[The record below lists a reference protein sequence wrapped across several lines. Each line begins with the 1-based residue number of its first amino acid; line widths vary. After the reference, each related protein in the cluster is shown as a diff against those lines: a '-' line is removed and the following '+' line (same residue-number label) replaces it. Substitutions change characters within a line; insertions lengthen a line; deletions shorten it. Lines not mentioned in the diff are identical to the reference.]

1 MRTAPEMKE
10 ISDNVIKEQNK
21 SSNTILEK
29 IAVYISNIEIRI
41 KNLENKLNYIL
52 EKLKNNNI
60 NNIKEHENTTRLD

>member
-1 MRTAPEMKE
+1 MRSSPEMKE

-60 NNIKEHENTTRLD
+60 NNIKEYENTTRLD